1 MGDVM
6 PGLFSAI
13 LAFVLLAYSEEYG
26 ALIGLISLFL
36 VGGMLHGMV
45 QRYIILDTDE
55 DDPLYEATRLTRAKM
70 MWGLRALAAY
80 GIYATYFGYSRAE
93 LMGRLG
99 T

>member
-1 MGDVM
+1 M

-13 LAFVLLAYSEEYG
+13 LAFGLLIYSEEYG

-45 QRYIILDTDE
+45 QRYIILQIDE
-55 DDPLYEATRLTRAKM
+55 DDPLFEATREARTKM

-80 GIYATYFGYSRAE
+80 GIYVSYFGYSRAE
-93 LMGRLG
+93 LVEKLG
-99 T
+99 VYLN